1 MHPKGPSGRGQGCRG
16 GHLPNQILISME
28 TAEFIAEAVER
39 ADKKEQIKK
48 EKDEFCKK
56 ALAQKTKMER
66 MAKRGDRGGQWGRR
80 GVEGVGGQKSK
91 QLR

>member
-1 MHPKGPSGRGQGCRG
+1 MAEGQGHRG
-16 GHLPNQILISME
+16 GHLPNQILTSKE

-48 EKDEFCKK
+48 EKDDFCKK

-66 MAKRGDRGGQWGRR
+66 MAKSGEGRSA
-80 GVEGVGGQKSK
+80 G
-91 QLR
+91 